1 MVSFTAMPNA
11 LIAMMEIEPTVL
23 HIEMY
28 TNGFFLPYFG
38 AILYI
43 MTNAKMETMAQ

>member
-1 MVSFTAMPNA
+1 MPNA
-11 LIAMMEIEPTVL
+11 LMAMIEIDPTVL
-23 HIEMY
+23 HMEMY

-43 MTNAKMETMAQ
+43 MTNANTETMAQ